1 MKMLIT
7 YSTLLLLFLFCLVV
21 GCQSPKEERKV
32 EETVEDLLEYE
43 VPTEN
48 KPLDFKREKVL
59 GKKDT
64 ISFEIQKPSFVR
76 MKLLL
81 PSDSGNIR
89 INQLVMPDGE
99 MDGPFGKTYEAYFN
113 QLGTYQ
119 IIIAESMMAE
129 NPYTGDYALRIEM
142 E

>member
-7 YSTLLLLFLFCLVV
+7 YSTLLLLFMFCLVV

-32 EETVEDLLEYE
+32 EETVEDLMEYE
-43 VPTEN
+43 VPADN
-48 KPLDFKREKVL
+48 KPLEFQRKKEL
-59 GKKDT
+59 GQKDT

-99 MDGPFGKTYEAYFN
+99 MDGPFGKTYEAYFD